1 MNNLRPF
8 EISCSVRQER
18 LPSGVCVVIVQ
29 CTSQSVSQL
38 QSTTCVFG
46 DDERPPFPCK
56 QANRDV
62 YIAASFLY
70 KFPQVLSSLPLHIR
84 IIIVYRLS
92 PSIIHIIAC
101 VSEFLFSHV
110 HKQVITVRI
119 LHPSHSITLTT
130 IIIIIPFLISLL

>member
-1 MNNLRPF
+1 MIFFKNIIPLTIYNIILYRINQTLVNNLRPF
-8 EISCSVRQER
+8 EISCSVRHER
-18 LPSGVCVVIVQ
+18 LPSGVCVVIIQ

-46 DDERPPFPCK
+46 DDKRPPFPCK

-84 IIIVYRLS
+84 IIRLS
-92 PSIIHIIAC
+92 PSITHIIAC
-101 VSEFLFSHV
+101 ISEF
-110 HKQVITVRI
+110 
-119 LHPSHSITLTT
+119 
-130 IIIIIPFLISLL
+130 FLSCS

>member
-8 EISCSVRQER
+8 EISCSVRHER
-18 LPSGVCVVIVQ
+18 LPPGVCVVIVQ

-56 QANRDV
+56 QANTEV

-84 IIIVYRLS
+84 IIILS

-101 VSEFLFSHV
+101 ISEF
-110 HKQVITVRI
+110 
-119 LHPSHSITLTT
+119 
-130 IIIIIPFLISLL
+130 FLSCS

>member
-8 EISCSVRQER
+8 EISCSVRHEH

-70 KFPQVLSSLPLHIR
+70 KFPQVLSSLPLHIK

-92 PSIIHIIAC
+92 PSITHIIAC
-101 VSEFLFSHV
+101 ISEFFFSC
-110 HKQVITVRI
+110 
-119 LHPSHSITLTT
+119 S
-130 IIIIIPFLISLL
+130 